1 MRSRWFGLMVAFL
14 AVALSICAHPQLP
27 PTVATHWNL
36 NGTPDGYS
44 SRAWALSIIPIVLVA
59 MTVVFNVL
67 PKIDPRRENYAKFL
81 SSYWLIANAVIV
93 FLLVAHGM
101 IIAAGLGFSIKIDR
115 LMPLGIGLLF
125 VFLGNFLTRV
135 EPNWFVGIRTPWTLS
150 SDTVWRRTH
159 RTGGW
164 VFVIGG
170 LVLASTALLP
180 RAAFLPLLIATIVI
194 MPAIPIVQS
203 YVLWKR
209 TIETM
214 TIFCLAL
221 VALTLQHADTI

>member
-1 MRSRWFGLMVAFL
+1 MRSRWFGLVIAVV
-14 AVALSICAHPQLP
+14 AVALSLWASPRLP
-27 PTVATHWNL
+27 PSVVTHWSL

-44 SRAWALSIIPIVLVA
+44 SRLWALAIIPVMLVI
-59 MTVVFNVL
+59 MTVIFNVL
-67 PKIDPRRENYAKFL
+67 PKIDPRHENYVKFL

-93 FLLVAHGM
+93 FLLVAHGL

-125 VFLGNFLTRV
+125 VFFGNFLTRV

-150 SDTVWRRTH
+150 SDTVWRKTH

-164 VFVIGG
+164 LMVLGGFV
-170 LVLASTALLP
+170 VAACAFLP
-180 RAAFLPLLIATIVI
+180 HGAFLPLFITAILIMAV
-194 MPAIPIVQS
+194 IPIVQS

-209 TIETM
+209 E
-214 TIFCLAL
+214 
-221 VALTLQHADTI
+221 QGKP

>member
-1 MRSRWFGLMVAFL
+1 MRSRWFGLVIAVV
-14 AVALSICAHPQLP
+14 AVALSLWAYPRLP
-27 PTVATHWNL
+27 PSVVTHWSL

-44 SRAWALSIIPIVLVA
+44 SRLWALAIIPVMLVI
-59 MTVVFNVL
+59 MTVIFNVL
-67 PKIDPRRENYAKFL
+67 PKIDPRHENYVKFL

-93 FLLVAHGM
+93 FLLVAHGL

-194 MPAIPIVQS
+194 TPAIPIVQS

-209 TIETM
+209 E
-214 TIFCLAL
+214 
-221 VALTLQHADTI
+221 QSK

>member
-1 MRSRWFGLMVAFL
+1 MRSRWFGLVIAVV
-14 AVALSICAHPQLP
+14 AVALSLWAYPRLP
-27 PTVATHWNL
+27 PSVVTHWSL

-44 SRAWALSIIPIVLVA
+44 SRLWALAIIPIMLVI
-59 MTVVFNVL
+59 MTVIFNVL
-67 PKIDPRRENYAKFL
+67 PKIDPRHENYVKFL

-93 FLLVAHGM
+93 FLLVAHGL

-180 RAAFLPLLIATIVI
+180 RAAFLPLLIATIVV

-209 TIETM
+209 E
-214 TIFCLAL
+214 
-221 VALTLQHADTI
+221 QSK

>member
-1 MRSRWFGLMVAFL
+1 MRSRWFGLVIAAL
-14 AVALSICAHPQLP
+14 AVAMSIWAYPQLP
-27 PTVATHWNL
+27 PTVATHWSL

-44 SRAWALSIIPIVLVA
+44 SRLWALVIVPLMLVV
-59 MTVVFNVL
+59 MTVIFNVL
-67 PKIDPRRENYAKFL
+67 PKIDPRHENYAKFL

-93 FLLVAHGM
+93 FLLVAHGL

-180 RAAFLPLLIATIVI
+180 RAAFLPLLVATIVI

-203 YVLWKR
+203 YLLWKR
-209 TIETM
+209 E
-214 TIFCLAL
+214 
-221 VALTLQHADTI
+221 QHDRP